1 MAQVEVERR
10 RRARRRL
17 LAALAASALGA
28 GASRAAAQADPPPAQ
43 PVGWTFHGTVD
54 AAYVSATGNSQIT
67 TGSLGDKLAL
77 ARGNWTLRQNAAYVY
92 GKTDGTESANQ
103 LRAGVRAEYRLTSRF
118 SAFAGANYERNPYA
132 GFSRRLDELF
142 GAQWRALAAPSD
154 SVTISV
160 GGLYTLQSNTD
171 GTTSDSPSGHLAM
184 WYKHI
189 FRPNT
194 FFSQSVDYIPDLTQP
209 GERRTNAESILS
221 APLTS
226 LVSLRL
232 SYLMQYN
239 SQPPAG
245 FRTTDRIFTSGL
257 QVAF

>member
-1 MAQVEVERR
+1 MDQVEVEPR

-17 LAALAASALGA
+17 FAALAASALV
-28 GASRAAAQADPPPAQ
+28 ASGSRVAAQAAPPSPA
-43 PVGWTFHGTVD
+43 GWTFHGTVD

-67 TGSLGDKLAL
+67 TGSLGDKLTL
-77 ARGNWTLRQNAAYVY
+77 ARGNWTLRQSAAYVY

-142 GAQWRALAAPSD
+142 GAQWRALTAAHD

-160 GGLYTLQSNTD
+160 GGLYTLQSNTN
-171 GTTSDSPSGHLAM
+171 GTTSDSPSGHLAA
-184 WYKHI
+184 WYKHT

-226 LVSLRL
+226 LISLRL

-239 SQPPAG
+239 SQPPAS